1 MNYNETRDLIRSL
14 TEKLASIS
22 RTLSDVCIMFQTDSE
37 GNPTIE
43 AKDQLFFEQRKFLA
57 KQVLPRDL
65 KSLSLELIDSIPAI
79 RDYLENWCNK
89 QADPDIDSLSLA
101 LSNLIDNKSA
111 KIGELVPGYYDFI
124 SDCDRSKSLIEKGQ
138 AKSQQRS
145 QAPKY
150 PCDDFFKRLRSSEA
164 FKQAKDEGK
173 IDDRDNILVWKDSKR
188 SLIDFLIINN
198 LVRCSD
204 SGQYQWKE
212 LDGVFS
218 WIVDRGESKGKIKQ
232 LSKEEL
238 RATLSD
244 QSNNT

>member
-89 QADPDIDSLSLA
+89 QTDPDIDSLSLA

-111 KIGELVPGYYDFI
+111 RFGELVPGYYDFI

-150 PCDDFFKRLRSSEA
+150 PSDDFIKRLCSSKA
-164 FKQAKDEGK
+164 FKQAKEAGK
-173 IDDRDNILVWKDSKR
+173 IDDNLVWKESKR
-188 SLIDFLIINN
+188 SLIDFLINN
-198 LVRCSD
+198 DFVRYSD
-204 SGQYQWKE
+204 NNRFQWKE

-218 WIVDRGESKGKIKQ
+218 WVVDRGENKGQIRQ

-244 QSNNT
+244 QSINT

>member
-79 RDYLENWCNK
+79 QDYLENWCNK
-89 QADPDIDSLSLA
+89 QTDPDIDSLSLA

-111 KIGELVPGYYDFI
+111 MIEKLVPGYNDFI
-124 SDCDRSKSLIEKGQ
+124 SDCFRVYDKTLAKNVLEIVSHNRYSTTKEMLRNQESFKVAVTEEAITDDGNKITWNKTKQELIQWLFDNQLIERK
-138 AKSQQRS
+138 
-145 QAPKY
+145 APRQWDWE
-150 PCDDFFKRLRSSEA
+150 PWDCIFHWFSNREGRFIPLTTNDFI
-164 FKQAKDEGK
+164 QT
-173 IDDRDNILVWKDSKR
+173 V
-188 SLIDFLIINN
+188 NN
-198 LVRCSD
+198 LKR
-204 SGQYQWKE
+204 Q
-212 LDGVFS
+212 
-218 WIVDRGESKGKIKQ
+218 KGW
-232 LSKEEL
+232 EPGY
-238 RATLSD
+238 
-244 QSNNT
+244 